1 MAKWL
6 QPRDQR
12 PEETGGGERGRNKR
26 LGSIFFTAP
35 EEPTVL
41 TDIKNYRRIPGS
53 FFSSSG
59 KDKDLLQPSA

>member
-6 QPRDQR
+6 QPCDQR
-12 PEETGGGERGRNKR
+12 PEEPGVGVGNKR

-53 FFSSSG
+53 FFSSPG